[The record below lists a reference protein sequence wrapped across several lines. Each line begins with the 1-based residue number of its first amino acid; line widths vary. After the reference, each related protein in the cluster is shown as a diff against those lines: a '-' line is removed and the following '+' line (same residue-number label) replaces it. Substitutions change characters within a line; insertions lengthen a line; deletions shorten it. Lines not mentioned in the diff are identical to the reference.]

1 MKKSNK
7 YIVEFPIR
15 IKLLKSARDLLKY
28 LSKDTQI
35 EVIERIN
42 KSSFYIFENLLD
54 LPEKELFE
62 YSATLDS
69 IMYGYVAFWDRKLNN
84 ECVII
89 ASHGFHRIEDE
100 IPAYKRKMITELM
113 NDYFANDKL

>member
-1 MKKSNK
+1 MKKTSR

-15 IKLLKSARDLLKY
+15 IKLLKSASDLLKY

-35 EVIERIN
+35 EVIESIN
-42 KSSFYIFENLLD
+42 QSSFYIFENLLD

-62 YSATLDS
+62 YSTPLDD

-89 ASHGFHRIEDE
+89 ASHGFHGIEDE
-100 IPAYKRKMITELM
+100 IPVYKRKMITELM
-113 NDYFANDKL
+113 NNYFATDKL